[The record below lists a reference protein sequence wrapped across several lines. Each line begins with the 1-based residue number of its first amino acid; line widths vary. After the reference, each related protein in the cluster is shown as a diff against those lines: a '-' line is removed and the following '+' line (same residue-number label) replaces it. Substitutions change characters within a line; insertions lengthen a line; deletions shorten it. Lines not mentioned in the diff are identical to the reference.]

1 MLIRYKNR
9 GKCAFLTI
17 SDLSEFECYD
27 HLLIEPMKSNGL
39 ELSFLPWDE
48 KDIDWNDYDYVIVR
62 STWNYQSRLNDFIG
76 VLNKIE
82 NSNAM
87 LINPIEAIKWNIK
100 KSYLIDLEKR
110 GVSIIPS
117 IFQKE
122 YDPEVIYDTF
132 QKFDCDKIVL
142 KPVVGANA
150 SFTEL
155 IRRSDLKNSQ
165 EKLQSN
171 YSNRPFIIQPFFES
185 VITKGEL
192 SLIFFNNKLSHGI
205 SKIPKMGDFRVQEE
219 HGGII
224 SLLNRVNNNIL
235 DFCDKILSNLPEI
248 CFYARIDLLLENDF
262 PFLMEVELI
271 EPSLYFNMKPGSND
285 FFANELVKYLEGT
298 SNQ

>member
-27 HLLIEPMKSNGL
+27 HLLIEPMESNGW

-62 STWNYQSRLNDFIG
+62 STWDYQSRLNDFIG

-82 NSNAM
+82 NSDAM
-87 LINPIEAIKWNIK
+87 LINPIKTIKWNIE
-100 KSYLIDLEKR
+100 KSYLIDLEKK

-117 IFQKE
+117 IFQKN
-122 YDPEVIYDTF
+122 YDPEVIYESF
-132 QKFDCDKIVL
+132 QDFDCDKIIL

-155 IRRSDLKNSQ
+155 IRQDDLKISQ
-165 EKLQSN
+165 KKLKKD

-192 SLIFFNNKLSHGI
+192 SLIFFNNKLSHAI
-205 SKIPKMGDFRVQEE
+205 SKIPQIGDFRVQEE

-224 SLLNRVNNNIL
+224 SLVNKVNHKIL
-235 DFCDKILSNLPEI
+235 DFCDKILTNLPEK

-271 EPSLYFNMKPGSND
+271 EPSLYFNLKPGSND
-285 FFANELVKYLEGT
+285 FFAKELVKYLEGT
-298 SNQ
+298 STQ

>member
-62 STWNYQSRLNDFIG
+62 STWDYQSRLNDFIG

-82 NSNAM
+82 NSDAM
-87 LINPIEAIKWNIK
+87 LINPIKAIKWNIK

-132 QKFDCDKIVL
+132 QKFDCDKIIL

-224 SLLNRVNNNIL
+224 SLVNRVNNNIL
-235 DFCDKILSNLPEI
+235 DFCDKILTNLPEI

-271 EPSLYFNMKPGSND
+271 EPSLYFNLKPGSNN
-285 FFANELVKYLEGT
+285 FFATELVKYLEGT
-298 SNQ
+298 SSR